1 MGVDYGYGDKKPKP
15 RGKKPGGRI
24 IWEKPRIPKIPKPKP
39 KPNPRP
45 GKNGGVSSTTKDPG
59 FFKPRK
65 PPVKVGPGKAPGKMK
80 PIKRSGRDL

>member
-15 RGKKPGGRI
+15 RGKKPGGRA

-39 KPNPRP
+39 KPAAP
-45 GKNGGVSSTTKDPG
+45 GKGGGKSMLGDPG

>member
-24 IWEKPRIPKIPKPKP
+24 IWEKPRIPKPKPK
-39 KPNPRP
+39 PRP
-45 GKNGGVSSTTKDPG
+45 GKNGGGKSLLGDPG

-65 PPVKVGPGKAPGKMK
+65 PPVKVGPGKVPGKMK
-80 PIKRSGRDL
+80 PIKRSGRGL